1 MTVLPLAKR
10 IVGYADEQSV
20 AAGDDLAFCVSG
32 DGGASYALSVH
43 RLLGGASA
51 PIGPPLRT
59 ERVAD
64 LGSFPL
70 LPQVTTPG
78 SYGVAEI
85 LGDHKLEA
93 ATVIVKVQPWLRS
106 GDQAIVQLRGESDA
120 IELGLDDSGR
130 AYLDM
135 PTGRLLGPLVPE
147 RPAWTTLVAAFDGA
161 RASLAVGTEA
171 AWEVQDSPLGCTEAV
186 QLQAVLIGAARG
198 EEGSHRHF
206 CGRIERPAVL
216 RGYFEPD
223 QAACLIGGQGVP
235 SQDEALLLWEFSDS
249 LDTWSVPGAGV
260 LATPLV
266 LHNAPK
272 RAVRGSSW
280 VDAEDWRQAPTQYS
294 AIHFYSD
301 SLEDCGWTKQA
312 SWQVPPQARSGFYA
326 AHVVSGEDE
335 DWIPFFVRCSP
346 AQTPSDVLVVAS
358 TATYSAYANSRFWW
372 EDPIQEVAQD
382 RLVELGM
389 EEQYLV
395 LHPELGLSHY
405 DAHADGSA
413 VVFSSRRRPNL
424 FMRPGHSRGES
435 YASDLL
441 LIAWLER
448 LGLTYDVVTDED
460 LHFDALRGSETT
472 LLDTYRV
479 VLSGSHPE
487 YLSVAMFDA
496 FQQWVRSGGRFVYA
510 GGNGF
515 TSNVSWSA
523 ERPWLLENRTT
534 GRLRADPEARRS
546 EARHQLDG
554 EPGLLMEDIG
564 RATGSLWGV
573 DFVTMGFDRAYPVRR
588 SDQSYLPEFAF
599 AFEGIGPRIFG
610 GRGMFGGVIGQEWDN
625 ARRMLGTAGHFV
637 LASSIDHSL
646 IPEVLGSESP
656 HHGDGV
662 LHFVGE
668 GAVFS
673 AASMAWAGALHID
686 DYCNE
691 AERFFR
697 NVLTRFLDPAP
708 IAQPVAA
715 EGEPHADR

>member
-10 IVGYADEQSV
+10 IVGYANEHSV
-20 AAGDDLAFCVSG
+20 TAGDDIDFYVSG
-32 DGGASYALSVH
+32 DGGAGYAVSVH

-51 PIGPPLRT
+51 PAGPPLRT
-59 ERVAD
+59 ERLAD

-70 LPQVTTPG
+70 LAQITTTG
-78 SYGVAEI
+78 SYGVAEV
-85 LGDHKLEA
+85 LGDAKLEA
-93 ATVIVKVQPWLRS
+93 ATVIVHVQPWLRG
-106 GDQAIVQLRGESDA
+106 GDQAIVQLRGKSNA

-130 AYLDM
+130 VYLDM
-135 PTGRLLGPLVPE
+135 PTGRLLGSLVPE

-171 AWEVQDSPLGCTEAV
+171 GWEVRECPPGCVEAV
-186 QLQAVLIGAARG
+186 KLQAVFVAAARD
-198 EEGSHRHF
+198 EEGRHRHF
-206 CGRIERPAVL
+206 CGRIQRPAVL
-216 RGYFEPD
+216 RGYLEPG
-223 QAACLIGGQGVP
+223 QAASLIGVP
-235 SQDEALLLWEFSDS
+235 GGPVPDEALLLWEFSNA
-249 LDTWSVPGAGV
+249 LDTWSVPGAGA
-260 LATPLV
+260 LTTPLV

-272 RAVRGSSW
+272 RAVRGSTW
-280 VDAEDWRQAPTQYS
+280 IDAEDWQQAPTQYA
-294 AIHFYSD
+294 AIHFYTD
-301 SLEDCGWTKQA
+301 SLEDCEWTKQA

-335 DWIPFFVRCSP
+335 DWIPFFVRRSA
-346 AQTPSDVLVVAS
+346 AQPPSEVLVVAS

-382 RLVELGM
+382 RLVELGV

-448 LGLTYDVVTDED
+448 LGIAYDVVTDED
-460 LHFDALRGSETT
+460 LHFNALRGTDAA
-472 LLDTYRV
+472 LLDAYHVTV
-479 VLSGSHPE
+479 SGSHPE
-487 YLSVAMFDA
+487 YLSVVMFDA
-496 FQQWVRSGGRFVYA
+496 FHQWVRSGGRFVYA

-534 GRLRADPEARRS
+534 GRLRADIEARRS

-588 SDQSYLPEFAF
+588 SDQSYSPEFAF
-599 AFEGIGPRIFG
+599 AFEGIESRIFG
-610 GRGMFGGVIGQEWDN
+610 GRGLFGGVIGQEWDN
-625 ARRMLGTAGHFV
+625 ARRMLGAPQHFV

-656 HHGDGV
+656 HHGDVV
-662 LHFVGE
+662 LYFVGE

-686 DYCNE
+686 DYRND

-708 IAQPVAA
+708 IAQPAA
-715 EGEPHADR
+715 AKKEPHADR